1 MTPGLLDIPATE
13 YHADPCPT
21 PSLSSGLAKVLI
33 GKSPKHA
40 WLAHPKLNPNYRE
53 RFNGDFDLGT
63 AAHAALL
70 EGNRAKICVIDAAD
84 WRTNAAKEKR
94 DEAYANGLTPIL
106 AKHNVAVTRMVDAAK
121 AYVER
126 TELKGIFQDGEPE
139 QVIVWQEDGL
149 WFRAMMDW
157 LKTDRSIIIDYKTT
171 EDASPD
177 TFSRQISRM
186 QYDFQRSF
194 YLRGMR
200 ALGYDPE
207 FLFLAQETGGAHEC
221 TLHGVSPALEAYADF
236 QVERAIQLWRKCLE
250 SDEWPGYPTQVCWAT
265 PTNWQ
270 MAEME
275 RQMNEGENNGI

>member
-1 MTPGLLDIPATE
+1 MKPGFLDIDATA
-13 YHADPCPT
+13 YHADPCPE
-21 PSLSSGLAKVLI
+21 PSLSSGLAKILI
-33 GKSPKHA
+33 GKSAAHA
-40 WLAHPKLNPNYRE
+40 KMAHPKLNPNYRE
-53 RFNGDFDLGT
+53 HNNGDFDLGT

-70 EGNRAKICVIDAAD
+70 EGNRAKICVIDAKD
-84 WRTNAAKEKR
+84 WRTKAAQEAR
-94 DEAYANGLTPIL
+94 DEAYANGLTPLL
-106 AKHNVAVTRMVDAAK
+106 AKHNNAVTRMVEAAK

-126 TELKGIFQDGEPE
+126 TEFKGIFQSGKPE

-157 LKTDRSIIIDYKTT
+157 VKLDWETVLDYKTT
-171 EDASPD
+171 EDASPE

-200 ALGYDPE
+200 ALGFNPE
-207 FLFLAQETGGAHEC
+207 FLFLAQETGGSHEC

-236 QVERAIQLWRKCLE
+236 QVERAIQLWRKCLTT
-250 SDEWPGYPTQVCWAT
+250 DKWPGYPTQICWAT

-275 RQMNEGENNGI
+275 RMINEQENLQ